1 MKDGSKATPP
11 PAGSPKGSAE
21 DFGAIPTAFSGGP
34 AGYTGMGL
42 PNSPGEQQV
51 VAELTAARDGSSPAA
66 VPSWSSMLV
75 GPLYRGTE
83 VTLT

>member
-1 MKDGSKATPP
+1 MIPP
-11 PAGSPKGSAE
+11 NYSIQPSSY
-21 DFGAIPTAFSGGP
+21 D
-34 AGYTGMGL
+34 MGL
-42 PNSPGEQQV
+42 PNSPGERQV
-51 VAELTAARDGSSPAA
+51 VGELVAAQQGTSPQA